1 MAYSQFSLTEIQ
13 EKFQVELHQHAS
25 LFASIE
31 PIPLSE
37 ALTATLNENVS
48 LALAIYTEKARSE
61 LIIAPIL
68 VELRKMFDRKISFF
82 SGREFNVDAEQ
93 GLVGVC
99 DFIISQ
105 SAELLLI
112 TAPVVAMVEAKNED
126 IRGSLPQCIAEMLA
140 AQVFNQQAKN
150 HIQTVYGVVT
160 TGNLWKFLT
169 LEDRTVFVDLDEY
182 HISQA
187 GKLMAILHHMVQ

>member
-13 EKFQVELHQHAS
+13 EKFQMELHQHIS

-37 ALTATLNENVS
+37 TLMAILDENVS

-61 LIIAPIL
+61 LIIAPLL
-68 VELRKMFDRKISFF
+68 VELRKMLDRKISFF

-126 IRGSLPQCIAEMLA
+126 IRGGLPQCIAEMLA
-140 AQVFNQQAKN
+140 AQVFNQQAQN
-150 HIQTVYGVVT
+150 DIQMVYGVVT
-160 TGNLWKFLT
+160 TGSLWKFLT
-169 LEDRTVFVDLDEY
+169 LENRTVFVDLDEY
-182 HISQA
+182 HISQT
-187 GKLMAILHHMVQ
+187 GKLMAILRHMVQ

>member
-1 MAYSQFSLTEIQ
+1 MAYSQFSLTDIRD
-13 EKFQVELHQHAS
+13 KFQVELHQHAS
-25 LFASIE
+25 LFAAIE

-37 ALTATLNENVS
+37 TLTTILDENVS

-61 LIIAPIL
+61 LIIAPLL
-68 VELRKMFDRKISFF
+68 VELRKMLDRKISFF
-82 SGREFNVDAEQ
+82 SGREFNVDADQ

-105 SAELLLI
+105 SAELLFI
-112 TAPVVAMVEAKNED
+112 TAPVIAMVEAKNED
-126 IRGSLPQCIAEMLA
+126 IRSGLPQCIAEMLA
-140 AQVFNQQAKN
+140 AQVFNQQAQN
-150 HIQTVYGVVT
+150 GIQTVYGVVT

-169 LEDRTVFVDLDEY
+169 LEQRTVFVDLDEY

-187 GKLMAILHHMVQ
+187 GKLMAILQHMVE